1 MLATRDLKATS
12 MPAGSFVIRSFFLFF
27 FALKR
32 VKEGGFRLGDPLPS
46 FRNLSAIFT
55 AIIQSLHPTSRHAEL
70 LTGWGNGL
78 PALAGVL
85 EAIFVPTWVLT
96 SCHFSSSADNYRTRK
111 TRVTG
116 PLTGWRCPA
125 ASLVNLLSLL
135 ATSRGCPLLTG
146 WGQRRSR
153 RRAIFSLQR
162 EISLSP
168 EGCRFVPP
176 G

>member
-1 MLATRDLKATS
+1 
-12 MPAGSFVIRSFFLFF
+12 MPAGSFVIRSSFLFF

-85 EAIFVPTWVLT
+85 EAIFAPRGSSRHVISVRLPTITAQGRLV
-96 SCHFSSSADNYRTRK
+96 
-111 TRVTG
+111 
-116 PLTGWRCPA
+116 
-125 ASLVNLLSLL
+125 SLG
-135 ATSRGCPLLTG
+135 R
-146 WGQRRSR
+146 
-153 RRAIFSLQR
+153 
-162 EISLSP
+162 
-168 EGCRFVPP
+168 
-176 G
+176 